1 MVRKIVEKVA
11 DEQLQ
16 KDLEKYRQ
24 RALELG
30 ATDAKIITTD
40 NVLIDERVLAKCTYP
55 KCPGYGTNV
64 NCPPY
69 AMGLDLVR
77 KVVNNFRYAIFT
89 KLEVP
94 SDEIAGPET
103 RDRNLTAPWRR
114 KINEI
119 ISKIE
124 TEAFFDGYHLTLAFG
139 SGPCK
144 SILCPD
150 TECSALIPGQP
161 CRHPLR
167 ARTAMEGA
175 GMDVF
180 TMATKVGWD
189 IYPIGEATLPSEV
202 PYGLRLALV
211 LIA

>member
-55 KCPGYGTNV
+55 KCSGYGTNA

-94 SDEIAGPET
+94 SDEIAGLEA
-103 RDRNLTAPWRR
+103 RDRNLTVPWQR

-150 TECSALIPGQP
+150 TECSALVPGQP